1 MGQITAFL
9 TGVRRITKLYE
20 GMLED
25 ICRRYRLTRM
35 EANIISFL
43 QNNPGKDTA
52 GDIVE
57 LRMFSKSAVSQGV
70 EALIQKALVQRKQDP
85 DDRRKIHLSLLPKAK
100 PITEEIETIRKRFTE
115 RVFAGFSGA
124 ERELFAEL
132 SGRIVENVMMNSA
145 TGGCP

>member
-57 LRMFSKSAVSQGV
+57 LRMFSKSAVSQGA
-70 EALIQKALVQRKQDP
+70 EALIQRKQDP
-85 DDRRKIHLSLLPKAK
+85 DDRRRIHLSLLPKAK
-100 PITEEIETIRKRFTE
+100 PING
-115 RVFAGFSGA
+115 VN
-124 ERELFAEL
+124 LFAV
-132 SGRIVENVMMNSA
+132 II
-145 TGGCP
+145 TYKKQGGKAAGK

>member
-57 LRMFSKSAVSQGV
+57 LRMFSKSAVSQGA
-70 EALIQKALVQRKQDP
+70 EALVRREQDP

-115 RVFAGFSGA
+115 RIFAGFSGA
-124 ERELFAEL
+124 ERALFAEL
-132 SGRIVENVMMNSA
+132 SGRIVENTKNN
-145 TGGCP
+145 GGKAAGK